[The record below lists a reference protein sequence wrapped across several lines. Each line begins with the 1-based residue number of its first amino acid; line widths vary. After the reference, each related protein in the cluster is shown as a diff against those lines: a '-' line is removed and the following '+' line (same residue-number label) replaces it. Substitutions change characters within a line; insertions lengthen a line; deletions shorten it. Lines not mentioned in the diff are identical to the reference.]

1 MLPVFHTVVSRLRG
15 FLIARKLDEDLDCE
29 IESHLAMLTEENI
42 RRGMN
47 GEEARMAACREFGN
61 IPRLAERHREAR
73 GLPRLE
79 TFLQD
84 LRYALRML
92 KKSPV
97 FTTVAVLTLG
107 FGIGLNT
114 TLFSVVN
121 TVALKPVPVRDSG
134 RILRLERWFA
144 SNVRGLHGD
153 NQYAFSYSEFRYLAL
168 YNRGFSSLIAASFPL
183 KVAASLPLDTSTQ
196 QTTTASTGSPENT
209 TLQLVSANY
218 FSELGTGMA
227 LGRGFRS
234 DEDRV
239 AGANPVAIL
248 SYPYWQTRFH
258 ADPLILGRV
267 LKINDTAFVVTGVT
281 PSGFV
286 GTGNPPVIP
295 DFWMPLSMQAQVLP
309 GQDWLNQPL
318 DYEVQLL
325 GYLAPSAS
333 RKQAQADVSM
343 LEERFFQDHPDPDNR
358 TMTVTAQPVT
368 FFGNTEDPRFQLIV
382 ALLMTI
388 VGMVLTIACANLA
401 NMLLAKASGRQN
413 EVAVRLALGAS
424 RVRLIRQLLTESV
437 VLALLGGIAGVLFS
451 LWGTRVLWLAA
462 GQFAGAHSA
471 FVTEIPPD
479 WRVLCYTL
487 LLSVCTGVLFGLS
500 PALHSSRADL
510 TTSLKDAGTA
520 FGHRL
525 DRSRLRG
532 ILVTAQVAISTLFLI
547 VAGLLA
553 RGLVR
558 SQHVDPGFEV
568 RAVYPMGLAS
578 DIDPAKSNTLRQ
590 QEISWLQA
598 LPEVKSVALTD
609 YVPLGGTWT
618 TFAVALDANAAPES
632 APLNTLARHISP
644 AFFDTLR
651 IPIVR
656 GRNFT
661 REEAQ
666 DGTELAL
673 VSSSFARQAW
683 PGNDSLGKKI
693 KVHTSRTQ
701 WSVFEV
707 VGVAGDV
714 RSANISRLD
723 PAIIYLPT
731 RSANLHDYAALLRIN
746 GDPRAAMAAVRTTLE
761 RTDGQMR
768 PGFSLVSL
776 EDGGMQEQILMAR
789 TFTLS
794 AMFLAGLALALASI
808 GVYGV
813 MAFLV
818 SQREKEVGIH
828 MALGA
833 TRHDIL
839 LLMLGQGMR
848 PVVIGA
854 VLGIVGALSVSGL
867 LRALLIFPGSID
879 MFYGGHWFDPATFI
893 GLSCLLAAIALFACY
908 LPAQRA
914 TQVDPLV
921 ALRHE

>member
-1 MLPVFHTVVSRLRG
+1 MLSILRTLVSRCKG
-15 FLIARKLDEDLDCE
+15 FFNARKLDEELAGE
-29 IESHLAMLTEENI
+29 IESHLAMLTEENL
-42 RRGMN
+42 RRGMT
-47 GEEARMAACREFGN
+47 EDEARAAARREFGS
-61 IPRLAERHREAR
+61 ITRLTERHREAR
-73 GLPRLE
+73 SLPRLD

-84 LRYALRML
+84 LRYAVRIL

-97 FTTVAVLTLG
+97 FMAVAVLTLG

-134 RILRLERWFA
+134 SFLRLERWFA
-144 SNVRGLHGD
+144 TGAQGGV
-153 NQYAFSYSEFRYLAL
+153 QYAFSYAEFSYLAK

-183 KVAASLPLDTSTQ
+183 RIAASLPLDSST
-196 QTTTASTGSPENT
+196 TPAATASMGSPERAT
-209 TLQLVSANY
+209 VQLVSANY
-218 FSELGTGMA
+218 FSELGVGMA

-234 DEDRV
+234 GEDQV
-239 AGANPVAIL
+239 AGASPVAIL
-248 SYPYWQTRFH
+248 SYPYWQSRLG
-258 ADPLILGRV
+258 ADPLIVGKV
-267 LKINDTAFVVTGVT
+267 LKVNDTAFAVIGVT
-281 PSGFV
+281 PPGFV

-295 DFWMPLSMQAQVLP
+295 DFWAPLSIQAEVVP

-325 GYLAPSAS
+325 GYLAPSSS
-333 RKQAQADVSM
+333 RKQAQADVSV
-343 LEERFFQDHPDPDNR
+343 LEERFAREYPNPDNR
-358 TMTVTAQPVT
+358 TIAVTVQPVT
-368 FFGNTEDPRFQLIV
+368 FFGNTEDPRFKAIV
-382 ALLMTI
+382 VLLMTI
-388 VGMVLTIACANLA
+388 VGMVLAIASANLA
-401 NMLLAKASGRQN
+401 NMLLAKASGRRN

-424 RVRLIRQLLTESV
+424 RVRLVRQLLTESI
-437 VLALLGGIAGVLFS
+437 VLALLGGMAGVLFS

-471 FVTEIPPD
+471 FVTQLPPD
-479 WRVLCYTL
+479 GRVLGYTL
-487 LLSVCTGVLFGLS
+487 LLSICTGVLFGLS
-500 PALHSSRADL
+500 PALQSSRADL

-532 ILVTAQVAISTLFLI
+532 ILVTAQVTISTLFLI

-553 RGLVR
+553 GGLVR

-568 RAVYPMGLAS
+568 RAVYPMWLPS
-578 DIDPAKSNTLRQ
+578 DIDPAKSNALSQ
-590 QEISWLQA
+590 QEISRLEA
-598 LPEVKSVALTD
+598 LPEIQSVALTD

-618 TFAVALDANAAPES
+618 TEVVVPNAAS
-632 APLNTLARHISP
+632 NTASMGTLARHISP
-644 AFFDTLR
+644 AYFDALR

-666 DGTELAL
+666 TGAEVAIVSNALA
-673 VSSSFARQAW
+673 RRAW
-683 PGNDSLGKKI
+683 PGEDPIGKKI
-693 KVHTSRTQ
+693 RMQRGFREK
-701 WSVFEV
+701 WAIFEI
-707 VGVAGDV
+707 VGIAGDV

-723 PAIIYLPT
+723 PAIVYQPA
-731 RSANLHDYAALLRIN
+731 RSANLHDYVVLLRIA
-746 GDPRAAMAAVRTTLE
+746 GDSRAAMAAIRTTLE
-761 RTDGQMR
+761 RIDGRLR

-776 EDGGMQEQILMAR
+776 EDGAVQEEILSAR
-789 TFTLS
+789 TFTFS
-794 AMFLAGLALALASI
+794 AIFLAGVALALATI

-818 SQREKEVGIH
+818 SQREKEIGIH

-833 TRHDIL
+833 TRRNIL
-839 LLMLGQGMR
+839 LLMLRQGMR

-854 VLGIVGALSVSGL
+854 MLGIMGALGVSGL
-867 LRALLIFPGSID
+867 LRAILIFPGSVD
-879 MFYGGHWFDPATFI
+879 VFYGGHWFDPATFI